1 MKKRVFDCLQ
11 GCPPLNVVVMNA
23 SKFYHLGT
31 MTEYVENLCED
42 EELAGY
48 LGFKPSVFSA
58 ITTASAEKGA

>member
-1 MKKRVFDCLQ
+1 
-11 GCPPLNVVVMNA
+11 
-23 SKFYHLGT
+23 